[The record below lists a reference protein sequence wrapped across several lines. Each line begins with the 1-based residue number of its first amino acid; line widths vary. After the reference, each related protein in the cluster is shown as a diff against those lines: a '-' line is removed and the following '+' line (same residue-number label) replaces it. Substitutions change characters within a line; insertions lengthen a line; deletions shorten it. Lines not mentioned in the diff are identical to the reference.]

1 MFQRL
6 LLAFSLIVSFGVAQI
21 GAITHEIS
29 HYGITKSEAQSLG
42 FYKNSDHSS
51 SQNDLTPDNQVPH
64 NQVCEKCFSYA
75 ELGHA
80 VQNADF
86 NLAITISSQRYSNT
100 DSATSSYAKLRS
112 YRARAPPSFA

>member
-1 MFQRL
+1 MLQRL
-6 LLAFSLIVSFGVAQI
+6 IFAFSLIVSFGVAQI

-29 HYGITKSEAQSLG
+29 HYGEQTSQSQSQDFQKSTNKG
-42 FYKNSDHSS
+42 NPG
-51 SQNDLTPDNQVPH
+51 DLSPDNPVPH

-80 VQNADF
+80 VQNADVI
-86 NLAITISSQRYSNT
+86 LPISATSQHYLNS

-112 YRARAPPSFA
+112 YSARAPPTLA